1 MKEKKTFF
9 LNWKKGNYKKMIKKN
24 CYVKLKKR
32 KKKVGCVNYNIVN
45 TKEGGK

>member
-1 MKEKKTFF
+1 
-9 LNWKKGNYKKMIKKN
+9 MIKKN
-24 CYVKLKKR
+24 CYVKLKE